1 MLQQIFI
8 EYTHMIQQCLNVFY
22 IGSIDFMLKGKS
34 SLEYTN
40 LFSPYEYKKMIKNL
54 KIIFVNKCLKRLG

>member
-8 EYTHMIQQCLNVFY
+8 EYTHMIQCFDVFC

-34 SLEYTN
+34 LLEYKN
-40 LFSPYEYKKMIKNL
+40 LFSPNEYKKMIKNYFC
-54 KIIFVNKCLKRLG
+54 KKCLKRLG

>member
-8 EYTHMIQQCLNVFY
+8 EYTHMIQCFDVFC

-34 SLEYTN
+34 LSEYKN
-40 LFSPYEYKKMIKNL
+40 LFSPNEYKKMIKNYFC
-54 KIIFVNKCLKRLG
+54 K